1 MPRRRR
7 NCARFGR
14 VLPQA
19 LAVGVL
25 SLSAIA
31 GCLPVPPAGPATTPP
46 SEPSAG
52 PVELWPGKGPGDL
65 YRPFEV
71 RAFEL
76 TQGEGLR
83 GTSWGRYEGPIT
95 DAPGLHRF
103 TTRVELHLP
112 GRPPLRSDGE
122 IVVDARGDLVRGFE
136 RSDAAL
142 LAFERKGDLLVL
154 SAGRQIE
161 ELAFPPGTAYMAFAA
176 ILHEELMLGLRPVTT
191 AGLAFRLVSLSGS
204 MPTEWS
210 ANVAPGPDNA
220 ALLTTSLGE
229 VITLAGG
236 RIQAIDVEEDG
247 LRVRPSAAPWPA
259 WEIAGPRSLVYAPA
273 ADATFTLR
281 PLDLPGRTGEPR
293 LAGEVLIPRA
303 AAQGPRPAVLFV
315 AGNGRQDR
323 HGFAGPPPVDLGGHA
338 ITHALPEAGYVVLPF
353 HERGHGESDE
363 APITYHGQP
372 EDAPRALR
380 P

>member
-1 MPRRRR
+1 M
-7 NCARFGR
+7 
-14 VLPQA
+14 
-19 LAVGVL
+19 L

-220 ALLTTSLGE
+220 ASLTTSLGVTSSGKSIALSTINCAAAWSRSRSRNGDGSSE
-229 VITLAGG
+229 WNNCESVRTRISIT
-236 RIQAIDVEEDG
+236 
-247 LRVRPSAAPWPA
+247 P
-259 WEIAGPRSLVYAPA
+259 AGPAPGPPTASIGPDDTPPVIASHLPRRTPRPPGASPRVPVDPAPPPA
-273 ADATFTLR
+273 A
-281 PLDLPGRTGEPR
+281 
-293 LAGEVLIPRA
+293 
-303 AAQGPRPAVLFV
+303 
-315 AGNGRQDR
+315 
-323 HGFAGPPPVDLGGHA
+323 
-338 ITHALPEAGYVVLPF
+338 
-353 HERGHGESDE
+353 
-363 APITYHGQP
+363 
-372 EDAPRALR
+372 
-380 P
+380 